1 MFRQLQ
7 RSVRRK
13 KLVRAAVL
21 FALALLLLALFAPG
35 LAAMVRGP
43 ADLYAAD
50 IDGLE
55 GRYVAARVD
64 IIYDWYAETVRRDS
78 TGTEQTVR
86 RNYIIPVGSSQF
98 MGLDVD
104 TARLGEAQAVLASTA
119 AVMEGRAESLD
130 GSAVVV
136 RGTIRRMDAQEQ
148 EFYRSVANYGSLTA
162 DDQARF
168 LPLVLVCGQ
177 VGNYT
182 EQTLQLG
189 VLAAAL
195 LALAGLAAAVRAV
208 TSRGPAQPAA
218 YLAAAAGEQAPLL
231 WPELDEFYRQTP
243 PLGQLRANC
252 RWVLCENGA
261 DSWLL
266 YAPDVVWVYRV
277 QGRRRGV
284 VLCAR
289 SPQARRR
296 RYFIPA
302 ASPAEADHILDRLY
316 PLLPNAVFGYQ
327 PAWEPLYR
335 AHPGRFSADIRAEQQ
350 AAREAAARRAAET
363 AGSAA
368 APAAP
373 PAQPGSPPQD
383 PPDT

>member
-13 KLVRAAVL
+13 KLVRAAVF

-78 TGTEQTVR
+78 TGAEQTVR

-182 EQTLQLG
+182 EQALQLG

-195 LALAGLAAAVRAV
+195 LALAGLAAAGAGRDQP
-208 TSRGPAQPAA
+208 RPGPAGRLPGGGRRRAGPAALAGAGRVLPPDPAAGAAAGQLPLGAVRKRRRQLAAVCPRRSLGLPGAGPPARRGAVRPLPAGQAAAVFYPRRLPRRGRPYPGPAVPAAAQRGVRLPARLGAALPHPPRPLQRRHPRRAAGRAGGRRSPGRRDCRLRSGARCVPGTARQPAA
-218 YLAAAAGEQAPLL
+218 G
-231 WPELDEFYRQTP
+231 
-243 PLGQLRANC
+243 
-252 RWVLCENGA
+252 
-261 DSWLL
+261 
-266 YAPDVVWVYRV
+266 
-277 QGRRRGV
+277 
-284 VLCAR
+284 
-289 SPQARRR
+289 
-296 RYFIPA
+296 PA
-302 ASPAEADHILDRLY
+302 
-316 PLLPNAVFGYQ
+316 
-327 PAWEPLYR
+327 
-335 AHPGRFSADIRAEQQ
+335 
-350 AAREAAARRAAET
+350 
-363 AGSAA
+363 
-368 APAAP
+368 
-373 PAQPGSPPQD
+373 
-383 PPDT
+383 

>member
-1 MFRQLQ
+1 M
-7 RSVRRK
+7 
-13 KLVRAAVL
+13 
-21 FALALLLLALFAPG
+21 
-35 LAAMVRGP
+35 
-43 ADLYAAD
+43 
-50 IDGLE
+50 
-55 GRYVAARVD
+55 
-64 IIYDWYAETVRRDS
+64 
-78 TGTEQTVR
+78 
-86 RNYIIPVGSSQF
+86 
-98 MGLDVD
+98 
-104 TARLGEAQAVLASTA
+104 
-119 AVMEGRAESLD
+119 
-130 GSAVVV
+130 
-136 RGTIRRMDAQEQ
+136 
-148 EFYRSVANYGSLTA
+148 
-162 DDQARF
+162 
-168 LPLVLVCGQ
+168 LVCGQ